1 MENLGEVDTVDGLLT
16 IFWSQ
21 QRELE
26 NMPLWFSNYFLI
38 LDEVISDLHF
48 VIESMYLKFR
58 GGLPV

>member
-1 MENLGEVDTVDGLLT
+1 MENLGEVDTVDWLLT

-26 NMPLWFSNYFLI
+26 NMSLWFSNYFLI